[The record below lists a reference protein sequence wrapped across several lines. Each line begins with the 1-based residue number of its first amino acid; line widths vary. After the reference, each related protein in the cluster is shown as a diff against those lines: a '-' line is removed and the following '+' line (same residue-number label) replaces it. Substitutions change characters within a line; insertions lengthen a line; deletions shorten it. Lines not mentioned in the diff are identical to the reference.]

1 MASRVFFSFSST
13 DIKQYYLMK
22 AWKQN
27 PHTDFTFIDYQ
38 LPTAIR
44 SENIPY
50 IKKVCKE
57 RIDSVSTFVLLIGK
71 DTKLK
76 PTFVKYEVECA
87 VKKGC
92 RLFALNLNNSRSS
105 DNLCPDFIKNLGFVF
120 LPYSQKALIYCL
132 ENIPKHEAGKNYV
145 LSDATYKKLGL

>member
-1 MASRVFFSFSST
+1 MVSRVFFSFSST

-22 AWKQN
+22 AWKKN
-27 PHTDFTFIDYQ
+27 PNTDFTFIDYQ
-38 LPTAIR
+38 LPTVIR

-57 RIDSVSTFVLLIGK
+57 RIDSVSTFVLLIGE

-76 PTFVKYEVECA
+76 TTFVKYEVECA

-92 RLFALNLNNSRSS
+92 RLFALNLNNSRRS
-105 DNLCPDFIKNLGFVF
+105 DELCPDFIKNLGFVF

-132 ENIPKHEAGKNYV
+132 ENISKQEAGKNYV
-145 LSDATYKKLGL
+145 LSDSTYKMLGL